1 MRLYIFQIKS
11 LKMKKLHLILTILT
25 VVLIVVMAAGTV
37 VEKYNGSDYAISH
50 VYGSWWFIGL
60 WAIGAIG
67 MLASLFMHKTWKRP
81 VVCLLHVSV
90 LLILLGA
97 LLTKLTGQHGE
108 MTLQPGV
115 ANPYF
120 QMEKKGDTCDVKL
133 PFTLTLDRF
142 EVVNHPGT
150 HSPADFVSHLRIT
163 DNGSEPVEATISMNN
178 ILKHNNYR
186 FYQSDYDEEGNSVL
200 SVAHDPWGIGFTYAG
215 YILLFVSLVAML
227 VVPNGK
233 FRQLLKKTTA
243 KTATV
248 MALLILGC
256 TLPSFAAKTPRTLPK
271 ESADKMGQMYV
282 QYKGR
287 ICPLQTLAK
296 DFTTKLYGAPT
307 YKGLTSEQVLSG
319 WIFYFTDW
327 QKEPIFKI
335 KDQHA
340 RNVLG
345 IHEKYA
351 KMTDFNDMYGE
362 NKLDAEVAQLPMGD
376 PKRKGLLA
384 ANEKYNLI
392 LMLYNGE
399 LLKIFPHADSCSQEV
414 TWYSQSDELALD
426 VSDME
431 YLFIRKQLS
440 FCQEFVIRGDYQNLN
455 KLFEKTKAY
464 QEKYSLGQTQPLAQ
478 YRAERIYNR
487 LTTGRWL
494 AMVNILFG
502 LIVFTL
508 SLICIGKGRRLYKP
522 LRVTAIVWV
531 ALLGSFLALL
541 FILRWIAGGHVP
553 MAGSFDSMN
562 LLGLSICVITLLLVR
577 RHEMA
582 LPAGLLMTGFV
593 LLVQMMGGSNPPV
606 THLMPVLTSPLLS
619 LHVTVIMMAYA
630 LLFFVMLNGIT
641 AVVVRLTQRDNLVF
655 TSRLHDLSRLLL
667 YPAVVLLTVGIFI
680 GAVWANISWGNYW
693 SWDPKEVWAL
703 ITLLVYLIP
712 LHSTFFTQ
720 ENRPMRFHLYAI
732 FAFLSV
738 LITYFGVNLL
748 LGGMHSYA

>member
-1 MRLYIFQIKS
+1 
-11 LKMKKLHLILTILT
+11 MKKTNFLLTLLT
-25 VVLIVVMAAGTV
+25 VILIIVMAAGTI
-37 VEKYNGSDYAISH
+37 VEKFHGSDYAISH
-50 VYGSWWFIGL
+50 IYGSWWFIGL

-67 MLASLFMHKTWKRP
+67 IIVSLCLHKTWKRP
-81 VVCLLHVSV
+81 VVFLLHLSV
-90 LLILLGA
+90 LLILAGA

-108 MTLQPGV
+108 MTLHPGV
-115 ANPYF
+115 ANHHF
-120 QMEKKGDTCDVKL
+120 QIEKKGDTCLVEL
-133 PFTLTLDRF
+133 PFTLTLDHF
-142 EVVNHPGT
+142 EVVTHPGT
-150 HSPADFVSHLRIT
+150 RSPSDFVSHLNVT
-163 DNGSEPVEATISMNN
+163 DKGSKPMEATISMNN
-178 ILKHNNYR
+178 ILKHKNYR
-186 FYQSDYDEEGNSVL
+186 FYQSDYDMEGNSVL

-227 VVPNGK
+227 IVPSGK
-233 FRQLLKKTTA
+233 FRQLLKKTSTKTTA
-243 KTATV
+243 V
-248 MALLILGC
+248 IALLLLGC
-256 TLPSFAAKTPRTLPK
+256 TLPAFAANPPRTLPK
-271 ESADKMGQMYV
+271 ESAEKMGQMYV

-287 ICPLQTLAK
+287 ICPIQTLAK

-307 YKGLTSEQVLSG
+307 YKGLTSEQVFSG

-335 KDQHA
+335 KDKHA
-340 RNVLG
+340 RNLLG
-345 IHEKYA
+345 INEKYA
-351 KMTDFNDMYGE
+351 KMTDFHDMYGE
-362 NKLDAEVAQLPMGD
+362 NKLDAEIAKLPMGD

-384 ANEKYNLI
+384 ANEKFNLI

-399 LLKIFPHADSCSQEV
+399 LLKIFPHADSCTQEV
-414 TWYSQSDELALD
+414 TWYSQSDELPLD
-426 VSDME
+426 IADME
-431 YLFIRKQLS
+431 YIFIRKQLS
-440 FCQEFVIRGDYQNLN
+440 LCQEFVVKGDYQNLN

-464 QEKYSLGQTQPLAQ
+464 QEKYSLGQTQSLAQ
-478 YRAERIYNR
+478 YRAERIYNQ

-502 LIVFTL
+502 LVVFAL
-508 SLICIGKGRRLYKP
+508 SLFCIGKGRRLYRP
-522 LRVTAIVWV
+522 LRITAIVWMV
-531 ALLGSFLALL
+531 LLGTLLTLL
-541 FILRWIAGGHVP
+541 FILRWIASGHVP

-562 LLGLSICVITLLLVR
+562 LLGLSICVFTLLLVR

-582 LPAGLLMTGFV
+582 LPLGMLMTGFV

-641 AVVVRLTQRDNLVF
+641 AVVVRLTQRNNLLF
-655 TSRLHDLSRLLL
+655 IERLHNLSRLLL
-667 YPAVVLLTVGIFI
+667 YPAVALLAVGIFV

-712 LHSTFFTQ
+712 LHSTFFSQ
-720 ENRPMRFHLYAI
+720 DNRPMRFHIYAI